1 MEDKS
6 TKRER
11 LFAYLKFVDGFFIE
25 NNLVSPLRKQPEI
38 YSKTGNKASD
48 LTYKTLRCLTKR
60 TITEIMQ
67 KYDIL
72 MEKAGK
78 YDLPYTVASD
88 FFFQYLYQKA
98 KFVIVENILTELEKR
113 RRNLSYI
120 HYAFALHY
128 LDKAEFSKRFGHFE
142 SSTQRSAFKI
152 ITDYGLYRKALEHLR
167 LIPRNERRNA
177 SYNFLLA
184 SCHAALQEYKS
195 AEKYLDIG
203 RNLGAKDHT
212 LITPRVLQF
221 EVLALQYLAIKH
233 GCDRKFDDMLGL
245 LLRANMIRPND
256 YLTTCLL
263 AIAYNEL
270 KMHRNCIKVLIKYRK
285 SHPNSIHMYESIGQ
299 QYLML
304 GRFYYATLYFYGGMV
319 RCKEQLLRERLE
331 IYYRHAQGMWYVKQR
346 LTDSAKKAFTRSGE
360 LVRKYNL
367 QKYRHWTIY
376 ADLLEVDN
384 QIELIGHSH
393 NQQDFRMHLESGME
407 RLVDIMQTLGY
418 LSDSKTVL
426 SESMILGKLF
436 MAIKVIREKFYD
448 PFKLLLFSKLFYLS
462 DLNTLYLPDGKRR
475 KAIKL
480 PKFLKKFL
488 NQKTMGNFYNIHK
501 IGCDFYTSQFKNLG
515 FASECTMYIGL
526 KIFTEALGNRT
537 IDQISKEAWP
547 SMIALLRQSSE
558 DIGRT
563 VTLEVLQNME
573 TKIDKLGLKQDR
585 IYEAL
590 FPTKEGTTISITK
603 NTIKLLT
610 NVNNE
615 GIVTDKIK
623 VRWISQSVLKE
634 RVKKCM
640 KKKYLLWMYYKTGEA
655 FVFGKQFSREIDNT
669 SLRKPATIS
678 DSYVKFLE
686 YLLKSN
692 GRNCS
697 YEKLYKHITKN
708 EYRKHKNSRNR
719 INSIIRCLKKYSCG
733 KLNTYIYS
741 KKKEKVRFDNK
752 GYPVCIVYN
761 RK

>member
-1 MEDKS
+1 
-6 TKRER
+6 
-11 LFAYLKFVDGFFIE
+11 
-25 NNLVSPLRKQPEI
+25 
-38 YSKTGNKASD
+38 
-48 LTYKTLRCLTKR
+48 
-60 TITEIMQ
+60 
-67 KYDIL
+67 
-72 MEKAGK
+72 
-78 YDLPYTVASD
+78 
-88 FFFQYLYQKA
+88 
-98 KFVIVENILTELEKR
+98 
-113 RRNLSYI
+113 
-120 HYAFALHY
+120 
-128 LDKAEFSKRFGHFE
+128 
-142 SSTQRSAFKI
+142 
-152 ITDYGLYRKALEHLR
+152 
-167 LIPRNERRNA
+167 LIPRNNRKNA

-195 AEKYLDIG
+195 AEKYLNIG
-203 RNLGAKDHT
+203 RNLGVKAHA

-221 EVLALQYLAIKH
+221 EVVALQHLAIKL

-245 LLRANMIRPND
+245 LLRANMIGPNN

-270 KMHRNCIKVLIKYRK
+270 KMHRNCIEILAKYRK
-285 SHPNSIHMYESIGQ
+285 THPNSIHMYEGIGQ

-304 GRFYYATLYFYGGMV
+304 GKFYYATLYFYGGMA

-331 IYYRHAQGMWYVKQR
+331 IYYRHAQGMWYIKQR
-346 LTDSAKKAFTRSGE
+346 LTDSAKKAFARSGE
-360 LVRKYNL
+360 LIRKYNL

-393 NQQDFRMHLESGME
+393 NQQDFRIHLESGIE
-407 RLVDIMQTLGY
+407 LLADIIQALGY
-418 LSDSKTVL
+418 LSDSETSL

-436 MAIKVIREKFYD
+436 MAIKAMRKKFYD
-448 PFKLLLFSKLFYLS
+448 PFKLLLFSKLFYLQNLS
-462 DLNTLYLPDGKRR
+462 ALFLPDAER
-475 KAIKL
+475 KKATKI
-480 PKFLKKFL
+480 PKFLRSFFGRNTIRDFCKV
-488 NQKTMGNFYNIHK
+488 QEMGSGYF
-501 IGCDFYTSQFKNLG
+501 FSQFKSLG
-515 FASECTMYIGL
+515 FKADYTIFKGL

-547 SMIALLRQSSE
+547 SMIALLRQSSG

-610 NVNNE
+610 NVDNE

-640 KKKYLLWMYYKTGEA
+640 KKKYLLWMYYKTGEV

-669 SLRKPATIS
+669 SLRKRATIS

-697 YEKLYKHITKN
+697 YEKLYKYITKN

-719 INSIIRCLKKYSCG
+719 INSIIRCLKKYSRG